1 MLKKNLIVAFMFT
14 LSVSGVFAQS
24 KFFTKTGQVNFFS
37 KASLEDIEAKNKTVT
52 AVVDSKTGAVQFA
65 IQMKGFEFE
74 KQLMQQHFNENY
86 VESDKFPKAEFK
98 GTIVNNNE
106 ISYDKEGSYPAKVK
120 GKLTI
125 HGVTQD
131 IETSGTVKVDGEFL
145 KLESGFNIL
154 LSDYDIKIPSVV
166 KEKISNS
173 IKINVDSK
181 LEKLKG

>member
-1 MLKKNLIVAFMFT
+1 MLKKNLIVALMFT
-14 LSVSGVFAQS
+14 LSAPCVFAQS

-52 AVVDSKTGAVQFA
+52 AVLDSKSGAMQFA

-98 GTIVNNNE
+98 GTIVNNSDIN
-106 ISYDKEGSYPAKVK
+106 YDKEGTYPAKVK

-131 IETSGTVKVDGEFL
+131 IETNGTVKVDGENL
-145 KLESGFNIL
+145 KLESAFNIL

-173 IKINVDSK
+173 IKINVDTK

>member
-1 MLKKNLIVAFMFT
+1 MLKKNLIVALMFT
-14 LSVSGVFAQS
+14 LSASGVFAQS

-52 AVVDSKTGAVQFA
+52 AVLDSKSGAMQFA

-98 GTIVNNNE
+98 GTIVNNSDIN
-106 ISYDKEGSYPAKVK
+106 YDKEGTYPAKVK

-131 IETSGTVKVDGEFL
+131 IETNGTVKIDGENL
-145 KLESGFNIL
+145 KLESAFNIL

-173 IKINVDSK
+173 IKINVDTK

>member
-1 MLKKNLIVAFMFT
+1 MLKKNLIVALMFT
-14 LSVSGVFAQS
+14 LSTSGVFAQS

-52 AVVDSKTGAVQFA
+52 AVLDSKSGAMQFA

-98 GTIVNNNE
+98 GTIVNNSDIN
-106 ISYDKEGSYPAKVK
+106 YDKEGTYPAKVK

-131 IETSGTVKVDGEFL
+131 IETNGTVKIDGENL
-145 KLESGFNIL
+145 KLESAFNIL

-173 IKINVDSK
+173 IKINVDTK

>member
-1 MLKKNLIVAFMFT
+1 MLKKNLIVALMFT
-14 LSVSGVFAQS
+14 LSASGVFAQS

-52 AVVDSKTGAVQFA
+52 AVLDSKSGAMQFA

-98 GTIVNNNE
+98 GTIVNNSDIN
-106 ISYDKEGSYPAKVK
+106 YDKEGTYPAKVK

-131 IETSGTVKVDGEFL
+131 IETNGTVKVDGENL
-145 KLESGFNIL
+145 KLESAFNIL

-173 IKINVDSK
+173 IKINVDTK